1 MPDLL
6 DIRHVLGFVETHGS
20 AVLFLWVFAEQ
31 SAIALPIAPLLLEA
45 GALMHEGRLKIVPV
59 LLSCV
64 VAALA
69 ADTIW
74 FELGRHRGIQI
85 LRLVCRLSFEPDS
98 CMRRCENAFQK
109 YKIASLLIS
118 KFIPGLNT
126 IVAPL
131 AGHSKSSYIHFAVY
145 DTIGALIWSS
155 FYVAIGYVFSG
166 ELKTVVG
173 FASRVG
179 ANPLLLLLP
188 IALCAVWIA
197 RRFLQRSRFLR

>member
-1 MPDLL
+1 MPDVL

-31 SAIALPIAPLLLEA
+31 SAIPLPIAPLLLEA
-45 GALMHEGRLKIVPV
+45 GALIHEGRLKIVPV

-85 LRLVCRLSFEPDS
+85 LRLVCRLSFEPDL
-98 CMRRCENAFQK
+98 CVRRCENPFQK
-109 YKIASLLIS
+109 YGIASLLFS

-126 IVAPL
+126 IVAPV
-131 AGHSKSSYIHFAVY
+131 AGHSISSYVRFAIY
-145 DTIGALIWSS
+145 DTIGALVWSGA
-155 FYVAIGYVFSG
+155 YLALGYVFSG
-166 ELKTVVG
+166 ELNTVIG
-173 FASRVG
+173 FTRKWERIYCCYR
-179 ANPLLLLLP
+179 L
-188 IALCAVWIA
+188 
-197 RRFLQRSRFLR
+197 RSGPSGSPDDS